1 MPRIPGLRRV
11 FQFPRRTARLVAAD
25 VDEELAFHL
34 ALRAAELAAERG
46 LDAAAA
52 RAEALRQFGD
62 VDDARRYLR
71 ALDARTE
78 TAARRRDLVDT
89 LLQDLRLAWRGM
101 RRAPA
106 FAAFAVLI
114 VALGVGAATAVF
126 SVLSPLL
133 LRPLPFREPERLVWV
148 ANTGEGG
155 LSSVTS
161 RTSNLRDY
169 RALARSFEG
178 LTGYNAFFEYG
189 SFTLIG
195 RGAPERLVG
204 VGVAQDF
211 LPVLGVRPLLGR
223 NFTAEEGTQGGPA
236 AAILTHAFWQRR
248 FGGDRSIIGRTITLN
263 NAPVAVV
270 GVLPPAFDFASTFAP
285 ASRVDFLGAFPIS
298 DETDRQGNTVSII
311 GRLRPGVTVRSAQAE
326 LDQINARLKQADAG
340 RWGLGAAVTG
350 LRDHVAGGFRAPLLV
365 LAAGAG
371 LVLLV
376 ACANLSNLL
385 LTRAQR
391 RAPEMAVRSALG
403 AGRARLLGQSLTES
417 LVLAAVGGLLG
428 AALAAGIT
436 RWVADTSAVSVP
448 LLRTASVD
456 ATALGFALA
465 ITLLTGVV
473 VGLAP
478 ALQVSRGREAAA
490 LRGAGRGA
498 SAGRRSTAVRELLVV
513 AEVALACVLLVGG
526 GLLLRSFVRVL
537 DVDLGFRPAGAV
549 AWQLGTL
556 RDFPTDTAR
565 AAFFEQVAARV
576 RALPGVEAVG
586 LTDTPPL
593 GRNREW
599 WVRAKGAAYEK
610 DGGENAFPRLVD
622 SRYLG
627 AMGIP
632 LVAGRPLTPQD
643 DATSTRVVLLN
654 RTAAARL
661 FPGADPLGRT
671 VLLGDEEWQ
680 VVGVAADVRH
690 QALEK
695 TAGLEMYF
703 PYAQKPD
710 FRTLTMVV
718 RSRLPA
724 ATLAVPVAEAL
735 RAFDPTMPTG
745 DYRPLAAAVDQATS
759 PRRFV
764 LAVLGAFA
772 AAALVLVALGIYAV
786 LSYAVGQRVREIGIR
801 MALGESA
808 ARVRRGVVGRTVL
821 LAAAGVAVGATVSL
835 GASRLLASQLFGV
848 GATDPAAFAGAAAL
862 LLAVAALAGHAPAA
876 RAAGTEPLAALRS
889 P

>member
-1 MPRIPGLRRV
+1 MPAVAVDVRTALRRIGRE
-11 FQFPRRTARLVAAD
+11 P
-25 VDEELAFHL
+25 
-34 ALRAAELAAERG
+34 G
-46 LDAAAA
+46 
-52 RAEALRQFGD
+52 
-62 VDDARRYLR
+62 
-71 ALDARTE
+71 
-78 TAARRRDLVDT
+78 
-89 LLQDLRLAWRGM
+89 
-101 RRAPA
+101 

-114 VALGVGAATAVF
+114 VALGVAAATAVF

-161 RTSNLRDY
+161 RTANLRDY
-169 RALARSFEG
+169 RALARSFDG

-189 SFTLIG
+189 SFTLVG

-204 VGVAQDF
+204 VGVAPDF

-223 NFTAEEGTQGGPA
+223 NFTAEEGAQGGPR

-248 FGGDRSIIGRTITLN
+248 FGGDPAVVGRAVTLN
-263 NAPVAVV
+263 NEPVAVV
-270 GVLPPAFDFASTFAP
+270 GVLPPSFDFASTFAP
-285 ASRVDFLGAFPIS
+285 ASRVDFLGAFPVS
-298 DETDRQGNTVSII
+298 DETDRIGNTLAII
-311 GRLRPGVTVRSAQAE
+311 GRLRPGATVQGAQTE
-326 LDQINARLKQADAG
+326 LDQINARLKQADPG
-340 RWGLGAAVTG
+340 RWGLGAVVTG

-365 LAAGAG
+365 LAAGAT

-385 LTRAQR
+385 LTRAHR
-391 RAPEMAVRSALG
+391 RAQEMTVRSALG
-403 AGRARLLGQSLTES
+403 AGRGRLLTHALTES
-417 LVLAAVGGLLG
+417 LLLAAGGGVLG
-428 AALAAGIT
+428 AALAFWIT
-436 RWVADTSAVSVP
+436 RWVAGTSAVSVP

-456 ATALGFALA
+456 ARALGFAVA
-465 ITLLTGVV
+465 VTLLTGLA
-473 VGLAP
+473 VGIAP
-478 ALQVSRGREAAA
+478 ALQVSRGREASA
-490 LRGAGRGA
+490 LRAAGRGA
-498 SAGRRSTAVRELLVV
+498 SDGRRSAAVREVLVV

-526 GLLLRSFVRVL
+526 GLLLRSFTRVL

-549 AWQLGTL
+549 AWQLSTL
-556 RDFPTDTAR
+556 RDFPNDTAR
-565 AAFFEQVAARV
+565 AAFFEGVAERV
-576 RALPGVEAVG
+576 RAVPGVEAVG

-627 AMGIP
+627 AMGVP

-643 DATSTRVVLLN
+643 GAASPKVTILN

-661 FPGADPLGRT
+661 FPGADPLGRV

-680 VVGVAADVRH
+680 VVGVAGDVRH

-695 TAGLEMYF
+695 TSGLEMYF

-724 ATLAVPVAEAL
+724 PALAGPVAAAL
-735 RAFDPTMPTG
+735 RAVDPTMPTG
-745 DYRPLAAAVDQATS
+745 DYRPLDAVVEQATS

-764 LAVLGAFA
+764 LAILGAFA
-772 AAALVLVALGIYAV
+772 GTALVLAALGLYAV

-801 MALGESA
+801 MALGASA
-808 ARVRRGVVGRTVL
+808 ARVRRGVVRRTLL
-821 LAAAGVAVGATVSL
+821 LAGAGVAVGAAVSL
-835 GASRLLASQLFGV
+835 GTSRLLASQLFGV
-848 GATDPAAFAGAAAL
+848 GAADPAAFAGAAAL
-862 LLAVAALAGHAPAA
+862 LLAVAALAGYVPAR
-876 RAAGTEPLAALRS
+876 RAAGTEPLVALRG

>member
-1 MPRIPGLRRV
+1 MPAVAVDVRTALRRIGRE
-11 FQFPRRTARLVAAD
+11 P
-25 VDEELAFHL
+25 
-34 ALRAAELAAERG
+34 G
-46 LDAAAA
+46 
-52 RAEALRQFGD
+52 
-62 VDDARRYLR
+62 
-71 ALDARTE
+71 
-78 TAARRRDLVDT
+78 
-89 LLQDLRLAWRGM
+89 
-101 RRAPA
+101 

-114 VALGVGAATAVF
+114 VALGVAAATAVF

-161 RTSNLRDY
+161 RTANLRDY
-169 RALARSFEG
+169 RALARSFDG

-189 SFTLIG
+189 SFTLVG

-204 VGVAQDF
+204 VGVAPDF

-223 NFTAEEGTQGGPA
+223 NFTAEEGAQGGPR

-248 FGGDRSIIGRTITLN
+248 FGGDPAVVGRAVTLN
-263 NAPVAVV
+263 NEPVAVV
-270 GVLPPAFDFASTFAP
+270 GVLPPSFDFASTFAP
-285 ASRVDFLGAFPIS
+285 ASRVDFLGAFPVS
-298 DETDRQGNTVSII
+298 DETDRIGNTLAII
-311 GRLRPGVTVRSAQAE
+311 GRLRPGATVQGAQTE
-326 LDQINARLKQADAG
+326 LDQINARLKQADPG
-340 RWGLGAAVTG
+340 RWGLGAVVTG

-365 LAAGAG
+365 LAAGAT

-385 LTRAQR
+385 LTRAHR
-391 RAPEMAVRSALG
+391 RAQEMTVRSALG
-403 AGRARLLGQSLTES
+403 AGRGRLLTHALTES
-417 LVLAAVGGLLG
+417 LLLAAGGGVLG
-428 AALAAGIT
+428 AALAFWIT
-436 RWVADTSAVSVP
+436 RWVAGTSAVSVP

-456 ATALGFALA
+456 ARALGFAVA
-465 ITLLTGVV
+465 VTLLTGLA
-473 VGLAP
+473 VGIAP
-478 ALQVSRGREAAA
+478 ALQVSRGREASA
-490 LRGAGRGA
+490 LRAAGRGA
-498 SAGRRSTAVRELLVV
+498 SDGRRSAAVREVLVV

-526 GLLLRSFVRVL
+526 GLLLRSFTRVL

-549 AWQLGTL
+549 AWQLSTL
-556 RDFPTDTAR
+556 RDFPNDTAR
-565 AAFFEQVAARV
+565 AAFFEGVAERV
-576 RALPGVEAVG
+576 RAVPGVEAVG

-627 AMGIP
+627 AMGVP

-643 DATSTRVVLLN
+643 GAASPKVTILN

-661 FPGADPLGRT
+661 FPGADPLGRV

-680 VVGVAADVRH
+680 VVGVAGDVRH

-695 TAGLEMYF
+695 TSGLEMYF

-724 ATLAVPVAEAL
+724 PALAGPVAAAL
-735 RAFDPTMPTG
+735 RAVDPTMPTG
-745 DYRPLAAAVDQATS
+745 DYRPLDAVVEQATS

-764 LAVLGAFA
+764 LAILGAFA
-772 AAALVLVALGIYAV
+772 GTALVLAALGLYAV

-801 MALGESA
+801 MALGASA
-808 ARVRRGVVGRTVL
+808 ARVRRGVVRRTLL
-821 LAAAGVAVGATVSL
+821 LAGAGVAVGAAVSL
-835 GASRLLASQLFGV
+835 GTSRLLASQLFGV
-848 GATDPAAFAGAAAL
+848 GAADPAAFAGAAAL
-862 LLAVAALAGHAPAA
+862 LLAVAVLAGYVPAR
-876 RAAGTEPLAALRS
+876 RAAGTEPLVALRG

>member
-1 MPRIPGLRRV
+1 MPAVAVDVRTALRRIGRE
-11 FQFPRRTARLVAAD
+11 P
-25 VDEELAFHL
+25 
-34 ALRAAELAAERG
+34 G
-46 LDAAAA
+46 
-52 RAEALRQFGD
+52 
-62 VDDARRYLR
+62 
-71 ALDARTE
+71 
-78 TAARRRDLVDT
+78 
-89 LLQDLRLAWRGM
+89 
-101 RRAPA
+101 

-114 VALGVGAATAVF
+114 VALGVAAATAVF

-161 RTSNLRDY
+161 RTANLRDY
-169 RALARSFEG
+169 RALARSFDG

-189 SFTLIG
+189 SFTLVG

-204 VGVAQDF
+204 VGVAPNF

-223 NFTAEEGTQGGPA
+223 NFTAEEGAQGGPR

-248 FGGDRSIIGRTITLN
+248 FGGDPAVVGRAVTLN
-263 NAPVAVV
+263 NEPVAVV
-270 GVLPPAFDFASTFAP
+270 GVLPPSFDFASTFAP
-285 ASRVDFLGAFPIS
+285 ASRVDFLGAFPVS
-298 DETDRQGNTVSII
+298 DETDRIGNTLAII
-311 GRLRPGVTVRSAQAE
+311 GRLRPGATVQGAQTE
-326 LDQINARLKQADAG
+326 LDQINARLKQADPG
-340 RWGLGAAVTG
+340 RWGLGAVVTG

-365 LAAGAG
+365 LAAGAT

-385 LTRAQR
+385 LTRAHR
-391 RAPEMAVRSALG
+391 RAQEMTVRSALG
-403 AGRARLLGQSLTES
+403 AGRGRLLTHALTES
-417 LVLAAVGGLLG
+417 LLLAAGGGVLG
-428 AALAAGIT
+428 AALAFWIT
-436 RWVADTSAVSVP
+436 RWVAGTSAVSVP

-456 ATALGFALA
+456 ARALGFAVA
-465 ITLLTGVV
+465 VTLLTGLA
-473 VGLAP
+473 VGIAP
-478 ALQVSRGREAAA
+478 ALQVSRGREASA
-490 LRGAGRGA
+490 LRAAGRGA
-498 SAGRRSTAVRELLVV
+498 SDGRRSAAVREVLVV

-526 GLLLRSFVRVL
+526 GLLLRSFTRVL

-549 AWQLGTL
+549 AWQLSTL
-556 RDFPTDTAR
+556 RDFPNDTAR
-565 AAFFEQVAARV
+565 AAFFEGVAERV
-576 RALPGVEAVG
+576 RAVPGVEAVG

-627 AMGIP
+627 AMGVP

-643 DATSTRVVLLN
+643 GAASPKVTILN

-661 FPGADPLGRT
+661 FPGADPLGRV

-680 VVGVAADVRH
+680 VVGVAGDVRH

-695 TAGLEMYF
+695 TSGLEMYF

-724 ATLAVPVAEAL
+724 PALAGPVAAAL
-735 RAFDPTMPTG
+735 RAVDPTMPTG
-745 DYRPLAAAVDQATS
+745 DYRPLDAVVEQATS

-764 LAVLGAFA
+764 LAILGAFA
-772 AAALVLVALGIYAV
+772 GTALVLAALGLYAV

-801 MALGESA
+801 MALGASA
-808 ARVRRGVVGRTVL
+808 ARVRRGVVRRTLL
-821 LAAAGVAVGATVSL
+821 LAGAGVAVGAAVSL
-835 GASRLLASQLFGV
+835 GTSRLLASQLFGV
-848 GATDPAAFAGAAAL
+848 GAADPAAFAGAAAL
-862 LLAVAALAGHAPAA
+862 LLAVAALAGYVPAR
-876 RAAGTEPLAALRS
+876 RAAGTEPLVALRG

>member
-1 MPRIPGLRRV
+1 MPAVAVDVRTALRRIGRE
-11 FQFPRRTARLVAAD
+11 P
-25 VDEELAFHL
+25 
-34 ALRAAELAAERG
+34 G
-46 LDAAAA
+46 
-52 RAEALRQFGD
+52 
-62 VDDARRYLR
+62 
-71 ALDARTE
+71 
-78 TAARRRDLVDT
+78 
-89 LLQDLRLAWRGM
+89 
-101 RRAPA
+101 

-114 VALGVGAATAVF
+114 VALGVAAATAVF

-161 RTSNLRDY
+161 RTANLRDY
-169 RALARSFEG
+169 RALARSFDG

-189 SFTLIG
+189 SFTLVG

-204 VGVAQDF
+204 VGVAPDF

-223 NFTAEEGTQGGPA
+223 NFTAEEGAQGGPR

-248 FGGDRSIIGRTITLN
+248 FGGDPAVVGRAVTLN
-263 NAPVAVV
+263 NEPVAVV
-270 GVLPPAFDFASTFAP
+270 GVLPPSFDFASTFAP
-285 ASRVDFLGAFPIS
+285 ASRVDFLGAFPVS
-298 DETDRQGNTVSII
+298 DETDRIGNTLAII
-311 GRLRPGVTVRSAQAE
+311 GRLRPGATVQGAQTE
-326 LDQINARLKQADAG
+326 LDQINARLKQADPG
-340 RWGLGAAVTG
+340 RWGLGAVVTG
-350 LRDHVAGGFRAPLLV
+350 LRDYVAGGFRAPLLV
-365 LAAGAG
+365 LAAGAT

-385 LTRAQR
+385 LTRAHR
-391 RAPEMAVRSALG
+391 RAQEMTVRSALG
-403 AGRARLLGQSLTES
+403 AGRGRLLTHALTES
-417 LVLAAVGGLLG
+417 LLLAAGGGVLG
-428 AALAAGIT
+428 AALAFWIT
-436 RWVADTSAVSVP
+436 RWVAGTSAVSVP

-456 ATALGFALA
+456 ARALGFAVA
-465 ITLLTGVV
+465 VTLLTGLA
-473 VGLAP
+473 VGIAP
-478 ALQVSRGREAAA
+478 ALQVSRGREASA
-490 LRGAGRGA
+490 LRAAGRGA
-498 SAGRRSTAVRELLVV
+498 SDGRRSAAVREVLVV

-526 GLLLRSFVRVL
+526 GLLLRSFTRVL

-549 AWQLGTL
+549 AWQLSTL
-556 RDFPTDTAR
+556 RDFPNDTAR
-565 AAFFEQVAARV
+565 AAFFEGVAERV
-576 RALPGVEAVG
+576 RAVPGVEAVG

-627 AMGIP
+627 AMGVP

-643 DATSTRVVLLN
+643 GAASPKVTILN

-661 FPGADPLGRT
+661 FPGADPLGRV

-680 VVGVAADVRH
+680 VVGVAGDVRH

-695 TAGLEMYF
+695 TSGLEMYF

-724 ATLAVPVAEAL
+724 PALAGPVAAAL
-735 RAFDPTMPTG
+735 RAVDPTMPTG
-745 DYRPLAAAVDQATS
+745 DYRPLDAVVEQATS

-764 LAVLGAFA
+764 LAILGAFA
-772 AAALVLVALGIYAV
+772 GTALVLAALGLYAV

-801 MALGESA
+801 MALGASA
-808 ARVRRGVVGRTVL
+808 ARVRRGVVRRTLL
-821 LAAAGVAVGATVSL
+821 LAGAGVAVGAAVSL
-835 GASRLLASQLFGV
+835 GTSRLLASQLFGV
-848 GATDPAAFAGAAAL
+848 GAADPAAFAGAAAL
-862 LLAVAALAGHAPAA
+862 LLAVAVLAGYVPAR
-876 RAAGTEPLAALRS
+876 RAAGTEPLVALRG